1 MHRIMQETYI
11 IFLLIDILVFIFPV
25 SSVGYCVSGT
35 VLHTSDG
42 GAYTGTGYGPGCYM
56 KFNLV
61 LHTSDG
67 GIY

>member
-42 GAYTGTGYGPGCYM
+42 GPILEQDMALDVT
-56 KFNLV
+56 
-61 LHTSDG
+61 
-67 GIY
+67 